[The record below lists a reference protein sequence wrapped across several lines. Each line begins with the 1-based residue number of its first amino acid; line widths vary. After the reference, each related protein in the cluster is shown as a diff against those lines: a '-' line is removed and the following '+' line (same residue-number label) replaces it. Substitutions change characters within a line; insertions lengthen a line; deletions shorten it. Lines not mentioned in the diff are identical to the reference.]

1 MHTPGSSLRS
11 KLAKMILV
19 AAMVS
24 LVALFATAARAQT
37 DTATDTATDT
47 PVTTESDPQQ
57 LPASDPGAEEEATPV
72 RLPATGGN
80 LATLALAG
88 LTVVELGAGL
98 MLLAGRRRRS

>member
-1 MHTPGSSLRS
+1 MHTPASSLRS
-11 KLAKMILV
+11 RLARVILV

-37 DTATDTATDT
+37 DTATDTPVSTTT
-47 PVTTESDPQQ
+47 PDDEVTTPQVADDEDDDSD
-57 LPASDPGAEEEATPV
+57 AAPV

>member
-1 MHTPGSSLRS
+1 MHTPASSLRS
-11 KLAKMILV
+11 KLARVILV

-37 DTATDTATDT
+37 DTATDTPVNAPVDNQPDPQPLPATD
-47 PVTTESDPQQ
+47 
-57 LPASDPGAEEEATPV
+57 AGADEDAAPV

-80 LATLALAG
+80 LAILALAG